1 MAERQRYSY
10 QGQEYDLSAELS
22 QQEALER
29 IKRHLSEN
37 AETTTVAEPEPDV
50 EPSGATGFEETA
62 FDVRQAT
69 NQPITISNVVS
80 NLFDTEN
87 FIKTQAE
94 VAQANK
100 EAQESV
106 GKITTTAAFETAASV
121 PKIAY
126 NIGTMVTPET
136 MNAIK
141 QEVSDFGPTAAVQ
154 NFIERIDPKQYLNQ
168 DEKIAAELATYLT
181 FGGLGA
187 KLTKKG
193 TDLLVKKF
201 GKKKSD
207 EIINKG
213 ILPKLG
219 KNIKEQAPYTIGAI
233 TGVTQAAVQLQ
244 PDENTFAELIN
255 KAPELRAKL
264 EEAKEN
270 PEDSGM
276 IESFVLKLGSYI
288 DRNAP
293 QELKNIARALEINP
307 DDTEAQILKKRYIE
321 EFAGNVILGLPID
334 AVILALRTGGQSLKS
349 VVSKLV
355 SSKAPTTGPNTTLVS
370 SEVVE
375 RPSGEVVTNNTYSRK
390 TSGLISSLVDATGKF
405 NTALARRFFS
415 QAGLPKRFA
424 KLAEDRINQIGAA
437 EGEVNSLIKD
447 IKKAQKD
454 FNVSDEQFKN
464 WISGTDEGV
473 LRTLKVKRDN
483 FESLTTITAGD
494 ELPEGF
500 TKVAD
505 GARKEIQKNN
515 DRINDLLNLQGDKRI
530 NVVVDGEEVY
540 YRRMFEASQN
550 KKYYRETKDG
560 LERVEQARISGAKL
574 PDDEVA
580 IKIINAR
587 DYFRKLGVPED
598 ELDLAV
604 RTAVQRLSQGRGGDN
619 GSLSSLIF
627 GDVGAQSGGAGKVLK
642 GRKLDVED
650 DAPLLALLGEK
661 TEPLIKFEATLS
673 AQQKLIAEL
682 DFIRGVARAA
692 EETAGDIIPMQK
704 LIPLLPGA
712 KTQLLDK
719 GQIKGAALRSVDY
732 NLLEDFVQPR
742 IGRFGGSETELLKDV
757 FTTPQF
763 GKYLDLGLD
772 LAGPIGNNP
781 GTLGILYNG
790 MRRGA
795 ALAQSKETILDV
807 PAYGL
812 NTVGAATNTI
822 FNGTAFNG
830 AVLNEAKKS
839 LEVLI
844 KGLATNDKAAVNKL
858 AFYKRKGIVN
868 QDIAGRALRENALLY
883 RGRPDT
889 VYKTLMKGA
898 GGLYGAPDS
907 AAKILG
913 YETRLTQLKKV
924 YPYDPKRSNASPK
937 QHDEML
943 EDMAAEFIK
952 DTVPT
957 YTIAMPFAKSVSKT
971 PLFGNYVLFTTETG
985 RTYKNIA
992 KEALKETAIAAK
1004 RLAAGE
1010 KGAGQHVLMA
1020 TKQLAGASTMVA
1032 GGYEAIDYFNDGG
1045 SIFGFRLVEPS
1056 YDMEVVDSEA
1066 GRKKTVQAKL
1076 NVPANAKLMSIT
1088 APDWGKGTKPMFSK
1102 PFMLDETAGERL
1114 TKEQKEYWIPRGG
1127 FVPQI
1132 QGEVVNSNTMIY
1144 TDYINSA
1151 FKLLLGKA
1159 LGGSDEIDSTVL
1171 DKAEQS
1177 ATQLVTGTFTSPK
1190 FLLQGVLNAYMGVDA
1205 NGKPLYDKLP
1215 GETIQDKFVAGVDTL
1230 YKNVIEGG
1238 TIKAIKNIAATSSAE
1253 ELMAAGQAERMSGFP
1268 MTFDS
1273 VIKSLSGQRFLP
1285 VRPLTAAGYI
1295 ISQDVRELE
1304 KSGSAYREFLNKG
1317 LGGAPS
1323 KRTEE
1328 DVQKVVDYYK
1338 DMQER
1343 KFKVTNSMAR
1353 KIDTFEDVR
1362 YIRRYRDPK
1371 TKKVKEELKEL
1382 GFIGVINAATR
1393 QFKNDPKDEVLTALI
1408 ANSKSTI
1415 SNGFF
1420 IPDDPV
1426 KFIDTFGKE
1435 ALSKQGFTTEQVV
1448 DIIKEQNK
1456 IRLDYITNRKIF
1468 EKDQEG

>member
-22 QQEALER
+22 QEEALAR

-37 AETTTVAEPEPDV
+37 VETTTVAEPEPDV

-69 NQPITISNVVS
+69 NQPINISNVIS
-80 NLFDTEN
+80 NLFNTEN

-94 VAQANK
+94 VAQVNK

-106 GKITTTAAFETAASV
+106 GKISTTAAFETAASV

-126 NIGTMVTPET
+126 NIGTMVAPET

-141 QEVSDFGPTAAVQ
+141 QEVSDFGPTAALQ

-201 GKKKSD
+201 GKEKSD

-213 ILPKLG
+213 ILPRLA

-233 TGVTQAAVQLQ
+233 TGVTHAAVQIQ
-244 PDENTFAELIN
+244 PNENTFAELIN

-264 EEAKEN
+264 EEAKKN
-270 PEDSGM
+270 PEDSAM
-276 IESFVLKLGSYI
+276 MESFVLKLGSYI

-334 AVILALRTGGQSLKS
+334 VVILALRTGGQSLKS

-473 LRTLKVKRDN
+473 LRT
-483 FESLTTITAGD
+483 FGA

-550 KKYYRETKDG
+550 KKFYRETKDG
-560 LERVEQARISGAKL
+560 LERLEQARISGAKL

-580 IKIINAR
+580 IRIINAR

-619 GSLSSLIF
+619 GTLSSLIF
-627 GDVGAQSGGAGKVLK
+627 GDAGAQSGGAGKVLK
-642 GRKLDVED
+642 GRKLDVKD

-661 TEPLIKFEATLS
+661 TESLIKFEATLS
-673 AQQKLIAEL
+673 AQHKLIAEL

-704 LIPLLPGA
+704 LIPFLPGA

-732 NLLEDFVQPR
+732 NLLEEFVQPR
-742 IGRFGGSETELLKDV
+742 IGRFGGSETKLLKDV

-763 GKYLDLGLD
+763 GRYLDLGLD
-772 LAGPIGNNP
+772 LAGPTGNNP

-795 ALAQSKETILDV
+795 ALAQSKETILDF

-812 NTVGAATNTI
+812 NTFGAATNTI
-822 FNGTAFNG
+822 FNGTVFNH
-830 AVLNEAKKS
+830 AVLNQAKKS

-844 KGLATNDKAAVNKL
+844 KGLATNNKAAVNKL

-883 RGRPDT
+883 KGRPDT

-952 DTVPT
+952 DTIPT

-992 KEALKETAIAAK
+992 KEALKEMTIASK

-1045 SIFGFRLVEPS
+1045 SIFGFKVVEPS
-1056 YDMEVVDSEA
+1056 YDMKVFDPKTKKE
-1066 GRKKTVQAKL
+1066 KTVQAKL

-1114 TKEQKEYWIPRGG
+1114 TKEQKEYWISRGG

-1190 FLLQGVLNAYMGVDA
+1190 FLLQGVLNAYMGVDT

-1215 GETIQDKFVAGVDTL
+1215 GETIQDKFIAGVDAL

-1253 ELMAAGQAERMSGFP
+1253 ELMGAGQVERMSGFP

-1285 VRPLTAAGYI
+1285 VRPLAAAGYV

-1304 KSGSAYREFLNKG
+1304 KSESAYREFLNKG

-1323 KRTEE
+1323 ERTNE

-1382 GFIGVINAATR
+1382 GFVGVINAATR
-1393 QFKNDPKDEVLTALI
+1393 QFKKDPKDEVLTALI

-1435 ALSKQGFTTEQVV
+1435 ALSKQGFTIQQVV
-1448 DIIKEQNK
+1448 DIINEQNK
-1456 IRLDYITNRKIF
+1456 IMLNYIENRRIF
-1468 EKDQEG
+1468 EKDQEGQQ